1 MESLT
6 VFTPTYNRS
15 HTLGRTYKSLC
26 EQSNKDFVW
35 LIIDDGSTDHTRQLV
50 EQWQREDC
58 GFRIEYF
65 YQENGGM
72 HAAHNTAYEHIETP
86 LNVCIDS
93 DDAMA
98 PGAVEKI
105 LSFWNAKGSD
115 IYAGIIALDADF
127 ENNVIGKDLGALRE
141 TTVSG
146 YYSAGGAGDKKL
158 IYRTELIKRY
168 PPYPVYKGEKYFSLS
183 YKYLLCDQ
191 DYKMLV
197 LNDIVCNVEYQPNGS
212 SSTMLSQYRNNP
224 NGWTDWRKIKMKYS
238 ANKKAKFKNC
248 IHYVSSAF
256 MAHRKRF
263 IKESPEK
270 ALTLLALPFGLALNL
285 YIKMKTR

>member
-1 MESLT
+1 MAQINIYTQQITVGQDDIDMQHRVSNLRYVAWMQDLAMAHSAACGWSMERYESIGQGW
-6 VFTPTYNRS
+6 VVHQ
-15 HTLGRTYKSLC
+15 HTITYKRPAFLGDVITAATWLASYASRRSL
-26 EQSNKDFVW
+26 
-35 LIIDDGSTDHTRQLV
+35 R
-50 EQWQREDC
+50 R
-58 GFRIEYF
+58 Y
-65 YQENGGM
+65 
-72 HAAHNTAYEHIETP
+72 A
-86 LNVCIDS
+86 
-93 DDAMA
+93 
-98 PGAVEKI
+98 
-105 LSFWNAKGSD
+105 FWNAKGSD

-238 ANKKAKFKNC
+238 ANKKATFKNC

-256 MAHRKRF
+256 IAHRKRF

>member
-6 VFTPTYNRS
+6 VFTPAYNRA

-26 EQSNKDFVW
+26 AQSNKDFVW
-35 LIIDDGSTDHTRQLV
+35 LIIDDGSTDHTKQLA
-50 EQWQREDC
+50 EQWTREDC
-58 GFRIEYF
+58 GFRIEYI
-65 YQENGGM
+65 YKENGGM
-72 HAAHNTAYEHIETP
+72 HTAHNAAYEHIKTP

-105 LSFWNAKGSD
+105 LSFWNTAGSD
-115 IYAGIIALDADF
+115 KYAGIIALDADF
-127 ENNVIGKDLGALRE
+127 ENNVIGKDLGTMTE

-146 YYSAGGAGDKKL
+146 YYDAGGTGDKKL
-158 IYRTELIKRY
+158 IYRTDLMKRY

-197 LNDIVCNVEYQPNGS
+197 LNEIVCNVEYQLNGS
-212 SSTMLSQYRNNP
+212 SNTMLTQYKNNP
-224 NGWTDWRKIKMKYS
+224 NGWTDWRRMKIKY
-238 ANKKAKFKNC
+238 APNAKARFKNC
-248 IHYVSSAF
+248 IHYVSSAL
-256 MAHRKRF
+256 MARKRHL
-263 IKESPEK
+263 IKESPDK
-270 ALTLLALPFGLALNL
+270 ALTFLALPFGAALNL
-285 YIKMKTR
+285 YINIKTG